1 MIPDMHG
8 SHDSE
13 HTFSVPLPDEAATAD
28 LARRLAPC
36 LEPGLVIFLEGDLGA
51 GKTTL
56 TRSVLRALEFRGSV
70 KSPTYTL
77 IEPYTVSRLDLYHFD
92 FYRFTDPDEFLEA
105 GLDEY
110 FAGSG
115 VCIVEWPD
123 KAAPHLPAPDLR
135 ILLRIEGS
143 GRRAQ
148 LIGLSARGQE
158 CIRKIKEIP

>member
-1 MIPDMHG
+1 MALG
-8 SHDSE
+8 
-13 HTFSVPLPDEAATAD
+13 AA
-28 LARRLAPC
+28 LARC
-36 LEPGLVIFLEGDLGA
+36 LEPGLVVTLEGDLGA

-56 TRSVLRALEFRGSV
+56 TRAALRALDFHGSV

-92 FYRFTDPDEFLEA
+92 FYRFTDPDEYLDA

-110 FAGSG
+110 FGGQG

-135 ILLRIEGS
+135 ILLRIDGS

-148 LIGLSARGQE
+148 VIGLGARGQE
-158 CIRKIKEIP
+158 CANKIREIV